1 MKKFEID
8 NELKALSC
16 KKLGLAGMFVFLGED
31 KLNELVDLAGEVL
44 TFEEG
49 EKVLSAGALPDF
61 FLVIIKG
68 EISVVLD
75 DRNDSMEIVRLT
87 RGQLVGEMAMIQ
99 NEPHSYSC
107 FARGQLAVIAFSAKI
122 FHEQILAVPG
132 VYIPLIPSISQR
144 ILTSQAYPIFIEN
157 RNRIPTV
164 DSSLFKLFPEGF
176 LEKHRILP
184 VKRVASYLLI
194 AHCEPLDREQLEA
207 IDQILPEDFDVRP
220 VYFDPEFFASLVGK
234 NLESA
239 AGQPLMP
246 SLPAQPVEEVA
257 IRENLCF
264 IDEVL
269 HRLVNEG
276 GSDLYLSAGQVPRW
290 RIDGEIVEVPGT
302 RKSGP
307 EEVLEMLRPLARN
320 EVLDAFVE
328 SCDED
333 FAYSTCEGFR
343 FRVNLLRDHNGIGAV
358 FRYIPGEISSLE
370 ALGLPEILTSFCTQ
384 PKGLVLVTGP
394 TGSGKSTTMSAMID
408 WINRNRK
415 CHILTIEDPI
425 EFVHGSQKALVN
437 QREVG
442 VHTRSFAKALRA
454 GLRENPDVVMVG
466 EIRDNETMAM
476 ALETANTGHLVFATM
491 HTATAASTI
500 DRVVDNFPAESQN
513 QIRMFL
519 ADNLLGVVCQTL
531 CRRVTRGC
539 VPAFE
544 IMIVDPAMANLIR
557 TGKSYM
563 LPNSMQTAQA
573 KGNRLLNDDLCQ
585 LVKNGVIAAEEAM
598 NKTRDRAELERK
610 LAQNYLLQPEKK
622 LE

>member
-16 KKLGLAGMFVFLGED
+16 KKLGLAGMFVFLGEK
-31 KLNELVDLAGEVL
+31 KLSELVDLAGEVL
-44 TFEEG
+44 TFEDG
-49 EKVLSAGALPDF
+49 EKVLSAGSSPDF
-61 FLVIIKG
+61 FFVIVKG

-75 DRNDSMEIVRLT
+75 DRNDGMEIVRLI

-99 NEPHSYSC
+99 SEPHSYSC
-107 FARGQLAVIAFSAKI
+107 FARGQLAVIPFSAQI
-122 FHEQILAVPG
+122 FHEQILAIPG
-132 VYIPLIPSISQR
+132 VYIPLIPSISRR
-144 ILTSQAYPIFIEN
+144 ILESSAYPALIAG
-157 RNRIPTV
+157 RNKVPAI
-164 DSSLFKLFPEGF
+164 DCSLLKLFPEGF
-176 LEKHRILP
+176 LKKHRILP
-184 VKRVASYLLI
+184 VKNVAGYLLI

-207 IDQILPEDFDVRP
+207 IDQVLPEDFDIRP
-220 VYFDPEFFASLVGK
+220 VYFDSEFFAALLKK
-234 NLESA
+234 NLEG
-239 AGQPLMP
+239 AGTCSTPEE
-246 SLPAQPVEEVA
+246 QPVEEVA
-257 IRENLCF
+257 GPENICF
-264 IDEVL
+264 IDGVL
-269 HRLVNEG
+269 RRLVNER

-320 EVLDAFVE
+320 EVLDAFIE

-343 FRVNLLRDHNGIGAV
+343 FRVNLLRDHNGISAV

-408 WINRNRK
+408 WVNRHRK

-425 EFVHGSQKALVN
+425 EFVHGSLKALVN

-476 ALETANTGHLVFATM
+476 ALETSNTGHLVFATM

-563 LPNSMQTAQA
+563 LPNAMQTAQA

-585 LVKNGVIAAEEAM
+585 LVKTGVIAREEAM

-610 LAQNYLLQPEKK
+610 LSQNSPPQPEKK

>member
-8 NELKALSC
+8 NELKALSR
-16 KKLGLAGMFVFLGED
+16 KKLGLAGMFVFLGEE
-31 KLNELVDLAGEVL
+31 KLSELVDLAGEVW
-44 TFEEG
+44 TFEDG
-49 EKVLSAGALPDF
+49 EKVISAGSSPEF
-61 FLVIIKG
+61 FLVIVKG
-68 EISVVLD
+68 EVSVVLD
-75 DRNDSMEIVRLT
+75 DRNDGMEIVRLA

-107 FARGQLAVIAFSAKI
+107 FARGQLAVIAFSAKV
-122 FHEQILAVPG
+122 FHEQILAIPG

-144 ILTSQAYPIFIEN
+144 ILTSLAYPAFLEN
-157 RNRIPTV
+157 RSRIPDI
-164 DSSLFKLFPEGF
+164 DSSLLKLFPEGF
-176 LEKHRILP
+176 LKKHHIFP
-184 VKRVASYLLI
+184 VKMVASYLLI
-194 AHCEPLDREQLEA
+194 AHCEPVDREQLEA
-207 IDQILPEDFDVRP
+207 IDQVLPEDFDIRP
-220 VYFDPEFFASLVGK
+220 IYFDPEFFARLLQK
-234 NLESA
+234 NLEGA
-239 AGQPLMP
+239 VCPPPPTQP
-246 SLPAQPVEEVA
+246 AEVA
-257 IRENLCF
+257 VRHENLCF

-269 HRLVNEG
+269 RRLVNEK
-276 GSDLYLSAGQVPRW
+276 GSDLYLSAGQMPRW

-343 FRVNLLRDHNGIGAV
+343 FRVNLLRDHNGISAV

-415 CHILTIEDPI
+415 CHIITIEDPI

-519 ADNLLGVVCQTL
+519 ADNLLGVICQTL
-531 CRRVTRGC
+531 CRRTTRGC
-539 VPAFE
+539 IPAFE
-544 IMIVDPAMANLIR
+544 IIIVDPAMANLIR
-557 TGKSYM
+557 TGKAYM
-563 LPNSMQTAQA
+563 LPNAMQTAQM

-585 LVKNGVIAAEEAM
+585 LVKNGVISQDEAM
-598 NKTRDRAELERK
+598 SKTRDRAELERK
-610 LAQNYLLQPEKK
+610 LAQNSALQPEKK
-622 LE
+622 PE

>member
-31 KLNELVDLAGEVL
+31 KLDELVELAGEVL
-44 TFEEG
+44 TFEDG
-49 EKVLSAGALPDF
+49 EKVLNAGSSPDF
-61 FLVIIKG
+61 FFVIVKG

-75 DRNDSMEIVRLT
+75 DRSDGMEIVRLI
-87 RGQLVGEMAMIQ
+87 RGQMVGEMAMIQ

-107 FARGQLAVIAFSAKI
+107 FARGHLAVIPFSAKV
-122 FHEQILAVPG
+122 FHEQILAIPG
-132 VYIPLIPSISQR
+132 VYIPLIPSISKK
-144 ILTSQAYPIFIEN
+144 ILTSQTYPVFIEN
-157 RNRIPTV
+157 RGSIP
-164 DSSLFKLFPEGF
+164 DIDGSLLKLFPEGF
-176 LEKHRILP
+176 LKKHRILP
-184 VKRVASYLLI
+184 VKKLASYLLI
-194 AHCEPLDREQLEA
+194 AHCDPVDREQLEA
-207 IDQILPEDFDVRP
+207 IDQILPEDFDIRP
-220 VYFDPEFFASLVGK
+220 IYFDPEFFAGLFQK
-234 NLESA
+234 NLEGGSA
-239 AGQPLMP
+239 DRQSSAQQP
-246 SLPAQPVEEVA
+246 AEEMV
-257 IRENLCF
+257 RPEDLCF

-269 HRLVNEG
+269 SRLVTEK
-276 GSDLYLSAGQVPRW
+276 GSDLYLSAGQMPRW

-307 EEVLEMLRPLARN
+307 DEVLEMLRPLARN

-333 FAYSTCEGFR
+333 FAYSTSEGFR
-343 FRVNLLRDHNGIGAV
+343 FRVNLLRDHNGISAV

-384 PKGLVLVTGP
+384 PKGLVLVAGP

-408 WINRNRK
+408 WINRHRK

-476 ALETANTGHLVFATM
+476 ALETANTGHLVFATV

-519 ADNLLGVVCQTL
+519 ADSLLGVVCQTL
-531 CRRVTRGC
+531 CRKITRGC

-563 LPNSMQTAQA
+563 LPNAMQTAQS

-585 LVKNGVIAAEEAM
+585 LVKNGVISQEEAM
-598 NKTRDRAELERK
+598 SKTRDRAELERK
-610 LAQNYLLQPEKK
+610 LAQNSIPQPEKK

>member
-31 KLNELVDLAGEVL
+31 KLNELVELAGEVL
-44 TFEEG
+44 TFEDG
-49 EKVLSAGALPDF
+49 EKVLNAGASPDF
-61 FLVIIKG
+61 FFVIVKG

-75 DRNDSMEIVRLT
+75 DRNDGMEIVRLI
-87 RGQLVGEMAMIQ
+87 RGQMVGEMAMIQ

-107 FARGQLAVIAFSAKI
+107 FARGHLAVIPFSAKV
-122 FHEQILAVPG
+122 FHEQILAIPG
-132 VYIPLIPSISQR
+132 VYIPLIPSISKK
-144 ILTSQAYPIFIEN
+144 ILTSQTYPVFIEN
-157 RNRIPTV
+157 RGSIP
-164 DSSLFKLFPEGF
+164 DIDGSLLKLFPEGF
-176 LEKHRILP
+176 LKKHRILP
-184 VKRVASYLLI
+184 VKKLASYLLI
-194 AHCEPLDREQLEA
+194 AHCDPVDREQLEA
-207 IDQILPEDFDVRP
+207 IDQILPEDFDIRP
-220 VYFDPEFFASLVGK
+220 IYFDPEFFAGLFQK
-234 NLESA
+234 NLEGGSA
-239 AGQPLMP
+239 DRQSSAQQP
-246 SLPAQPVEEVA
+246 AEEMV
-257 IRENLCF
+257 RPEDLCF

-269 HRLVNEG
+269 SRLVTEK
-276 GSDLYLSAGQVPRW
+276 GSDLYLSAGQMPRW

-307 EEVLEMLRPLARN
+307 DEVLEMLRPLARN

-333 FAYSTCEGFR
+333 FAYSTSEGFR
-343 FRVNLLRDHNGIGAV
+343 FRVNLLRDHNGISAV

-384 PKGLVLVTGP
+384 PKGLVLVAGP

-408 WINRNRK
+408 WINRHRK

-476 ALETANTGHLVFATM
+476 ALETANTGHLVFATV

-519 ADNLLGVVCQTL
+519 ADSLLGVVCQTL
-531 CRRVTRGC
+531 CRKITRGC

-563 LPNSMQTAQA
+563 LPNAMQTAQS

-585 LVKNGVIAAEEAM
+585 LVKSGVISQEEAM
-598 NKTRDRAELERK
+598 SKTRDRAELERK
-610 LAQNYLLQPEKK
+610 LAQNSIPQPEKK

>member
-16 KKLGLAGMFVFLGED
+16 KKLGLAGMFVFLGEEQ
-31 KLNELVDLAGEVL
+31 LNKLVDLAGEVL

-49 EKVLSAGALPDF
+49 EKVISAGSSPEF
-61 FLVIIKG
+61 FLVIVKG
-68 EISVVLD
+68 EVSVVLD
-75 DRNDSMEIVRLT
+75 DRNDGMEIVRLT

-107 FARGQLAVIAFSAKI
+107 FARGQLAVIAFSAKV
-122 FHEQILAVPG
+122 FHEHILAIPG
-132 VYIPLIPSISQR
+132 IYIPLIPSISQK
-144 ILTSQAYPIFIEN
+144 ILSSQAYPAFIEN
-157 RNRIPTV
+157 RSRIPDI
-164 DSSLFKLFPEGF
+164 DSSLLKLFPEGF
-176 LEKHRILP
+176 LKKHRILP
-184 VKRVASYLLI
+184 VKRVASYLLL
-194 AHCEPLDREQLEA
+194 AHCEPVDREQLEA
-207 IDQILPEDFDVRP
+207 IDQILPEDFDIRP
-220 VYFDPEFFASLVGK
+220 VYFDTEFFAGLVRK
-234 NLESA
+234 NLESIA
-239 AGQPLMP
+239 DQPLP
-246 SLPAQPVEEVA
+246 SPKARPVEEIT

-269 HRLVNEG
+269 RRLVNEK
-276 GSDLYLSAGQVPRW
+276 GSDLYLSAGQMPRW

-333 FAYSTCEGFR
+333 FAYSTSEGFR
-343 FRVNLLRDHNGIGAV
+343 FRVNLLRDHNGISAV

-408 WINRNRK
+408 WVNRNRK

-425 EFVHGSQKALVN
+425 EFVHGSLKALVN

-531 CRRVTRGC
+531 CRRTIRGC

-563 LPNSMQTAQA
+563 LPNAMQTAQA

-585 LVKNGVIAAEEAM
+585 LVKNGVIAPEEAM

-610 LAQNYLLQPEKK
+610 LAQNSAPQPEKK
-622 LE
+622 QE

>member
-31 KLNELVDLAGEVL
+31 KLNELVELAGEVL
-44 TFEEG
+44 TFEDG
-49 EKVLSAGALPDF
+49 EKVLNAGASPDF
-61 FLVIIKG
+61 FFVIVKG

-75 DRNDSMEIVRLT
+75 DRNDGMEIVRLI
-87 RGQLVGEMAMIQ
+87 RGQMVGEMAMIQ

-107 FARGQLAVIAFSAKI
+107 FARGHLAVIPFSAKV
-122 FHEQILAVPG
+122 FHEQILAIPG
-132 VYIPLIPSISQR
+132 VYIPLIPSISKK
-144 ILTSQAYPIFIEN
+144 ILTSQTYPVFIEN
-157 RNRIPTV
+157 RGSIP
-164 DSSLFKLFPEGF
+164 DIDGSLLKLFPEGF
-176 LEKHRILP
+176 LKKHRILP
-184 VKRVASYLLI
+184 VKKLASYLLI
-194 AHCEPLDREQLEA
+194 AHCDPVDREQLEA
-207 IDQILPEDFDVRP
+207 IDQILPEDFDIRP
-220 VYFDPEFFASLVGK
+220 IYFDPEFFAGLFQK
-234 NLESA
+234 NLEGGSA
-239 AGQPLMP
+239 DRQSSAQQP
-246 SLPAQPVEEVA
+246 AEEMV
-257 IRENLCF
+257 RPEDLCF

-269 HRLVNEG
+269 SRLVTEK
-276 GSDLYLSAGQVPRW
+276 GSDLYLSAGQMPRW

-307 EEVLEMLRPLARN
+307 DEVLEMLRPLARN

-333 FAYSTCEGFR
+333 FAYSTSEGFR
-343 FRVNLLRDHNGIGAV
+343 FRVNLLRDHNGISAV

-384 PKGLVLVTGP
+384 PKGLVLVAGP

-408 WINRNRK
+408 WINRHRK

-476 ALETANTGHLVFATM
+476 ALETANTGHLVFATV

-519 ADNLLGVVCQTL
+519 ADSLLGVVCQTL
-531 CRRVTRGC
+531 CRKITRGC

-563 LPNSMQTAQA
+563 LPNAMQTAQS

-585 LVKNGVIAAEEAM
+585 LVKNGVISQEEAM
-598 NKTRDRAELERK
+598 SKTRDRAELERK
-610 LAQNYLLQPEKK
+610 LAQNSIPQPEKK

>member
-31 KLNELVDLAGEVL
+31 KLNELVELAGEVL
-44 TFEEG
+44 TFEDG
-49 EKVLSAGALPDF
+49 EKVLNAGASPDF
-61 FLVIIKG
+61 FFVIVKG

-75 DRNDSMEIVRLT
+75 DRNDGMEIVRLI
-87 RGQLVGEMAMIQ
+87 RGQMVGEMAMIQ

-107 FARGQLAVIAFSAKI
+107 FARGHLAVIPFSAKV
-122 FHEQILAVPG
+122 FHEQILAIPG
-132 VYIPLIPSISQR
+132 VYIPLIPSISKK
-144 ILTSQAYPIFIEN
+144 ILTSQTYPVFIEN
-157 RNRIPTV
+157 RGSIP
-164 DSSLFKLFPEGF
+164 DIDGSLLKLFPEGF
-176 LEKHRILP
+176 LKKHRILP
-184 VKRVASYLLI
+184 VKKLASYLLI
-194 AHCEPLDREQLEA
+194 AHCDPVDREQLEA
-207 IDQILPEDFDVRP
+207 IDQILPEDFDIRP
-220 VYFDPEFFASLVGK
+220 IYFDPEFFAGLFQK
-234 NLESA
+234 NLEGGSA
-239 AGQPLMP
+239 DRQSSAQQP
-246 SLPAQPVEEVA
+246 AEEMV
-257 IRENLCF
+257 RPEDLCF

-269 HRLVNEG
+269 SRLVTEK
-276 GSDLYLSAGQVPRW
+276 GSDLYLSAGQMPRW

-307 EEVLEMLRPLARN
+307 DEVLEMLRPLARN

-333 FAYSTCEGFR
+333 FAYSTSEGFR
-343 FRVNLLRDHNGIGAV
+343 FRVNLLRDHNGISAV

-384 PKGLVLVTGP
+384 PKGLVLVAGP

-408 WINRNRK
+408 WINRHRK

-476 ALETANTGHLVFATM
+476 ALETANTGHLVFATV

-519 ADNLLGVVCQTL
+519 ADSLLGVVCQTL
-531 CRRVTRGC
+531 CRKITRGC

-563 LPNSMQTAQA
+563 LPNAMQTAQS

-585 LVKNGVIAAEEAM
+585 LVKSGVISQEEAM
-598 NKTRDRAELERK
+598 SKARDRAELERK
-610 LAQNYLLQPEKK
+610 LAQNSIPQPEKK

>member
-31 KLNELVDLAGEVL
+31 KLNELVELAGEVL
-44 TFEEG
+44 TFEDG
-49 EKVLSAGALPDF
+49 EKVLNAGASPDF
-61 FLVIIKG
+61 FFVIVKG

-75 DRNDSMEIVRLT
+75 DRNDGMEIVRLI
-87 RGQLVGEMAMIQ
+87 RGQMVGEMAMIQ

-107 FARGQLAVIAFSAKI
+107 FARGHLAVIPFSAKI
-122 FHEQILAVPG
+122 FHEQILAIPG
-132 VYIPLIPSISQR
+132 VYIPLIPSISKK
-144 ILTSQAYPIFIEN
+144 ILTSQTYPVFIEN
-157 RNRIPTV
+157 RGSIP
-164 DSSLFKLFPEGF
+164 DIDGSLLKLFPEGF
-176 LEKHRILP
+176 LKKHRILP
-184 VKRVASYLLI
+184 VKKLASYLLI
-194 AHCEPLDREQLEA
+194 AHCDPVDREQLEA
-207 IDQILPEDFDVRP
+207 IDQILPEDFDIRP
-220 VYFDPEFFASLVGK
+220 IYFDPEFFAGLFQK
-234 NLESA
+234 NLEGGSA
-239 AGQPLMP
+239 DRQ
-246 SLPAQPVEEVA
+246 SSAQQSAEEMV
-257 IRENLCF
+257 RPEDLCF

-269 HRLVNEG
+269 SRLVTEK
-276 GSDLYLSAGQVPRW
+276 GSDLYLSAGQMPRW

-307 EEVLEMLRPLARN
+307 DEVLEMLRPLARN

-333 FAYSTCEGFR
+333 FAYSTSEGFR
-343 FRVNLLRDHNGIGAV
+343 FRVNLLRDHNGISAV

-384 PKGLVLVTGP
+384 PKGLVLVAGP

-408 WINRNRK
+408 WINRHRK

-476 ALETANTGHLVFATM
+476 ALETANTGHLVFATV

-519 ADNLLGVVCQTL
+519 ADSLLGVVCQTL
-531 CRRVTRGC
+531 CRKITRGC

-563 LPNSMQTAQA
+563 LPNAMQTAQS

-585 LVKNGVIAAEEAM
+585 LVKNGVISQEEAM
-598 NKTRDRAELERK
+598 SKTRDRAELERK
-610 LAQNYLLQPEKK
+610 LAQNSIPQPEKK

>member
-16 KKLGLAGMFVFLGED
+16 KKLGLAGMFVFLGEE

-49 EKVLSAGALPDF
+49 EKVLSAGAAPDSF
-61 FLVIIKG
+61 FVIIKG

-75 DRNDSMEIVRLT
+75 DRSDGMEIVRLT

-107 FARGQLAVIAFSAKI
+107 FARGQLAVVAFSAKI

-144 ILTSQAYPIFIEN
+144 ILSSQAYPVFIEN
-157 RNRIPTV
+157 RSRIPNV

-184 VKRVASYLLI
+184 IKRVASYLLL
-194 AHCEPLDREQLEA
+194 AHSEPLDREQLEA

-220 VYFDPEFFASLVGK
+220 VYFDPEFFTGLLRK
-234 NLESA
+234 NLEGA
-239 AGQPLMP
+239 LEQPLV
-246 SLPAQPVEEVA
+246 AEQPVEEAVRPEH
-257 IRENLCF
+257 ICF

-269 HRLVNEG
+269 RRLVNEK

-343 FRVNLLRDHNGIGAV
+343 FRVNLLRDHNGISAV

-437 QREVG
+437 QRE
-442 VHTRSFAKALRA
+442 
-454 GLRENPDVVMVG
+454 
-466 EIRDNETMAM
+466 
-476 ALETANTGHLVFATM
+476 
-491 HTATAASTI
+491 
-500 DRVVDNFPAESQN
+500 
-513 QIRMFL
+513 
-519 ADNLLGVVCQTL
+519 
-531 CRRVTRGC
+531 
-539 VPAFE
+539 
-544 IMIVDPAMANLIR
+544 
-557 TGKSYM
+557 
-563 LPNSMQTAQA
+563 
-573 KGNRLLNDDLCQ
+573 
-585 LVKNGVIAAEEAM
+585 
-598 NKTRDRAELERK
+598 
-610 LAQNYLLQPEKK
+610 
-622 LE
+622 